1 MARPAMSSKVTSK
14 HLTKAEN
21 EAKSSMEE
29 KLRGAGDK
37 LKPPK
42 HLTTAQ
48 KKIFKFIVKELES
61 SGILGNLDV
70 YVLTECS
77 IALDRMQEIE
87 ARINNDPSQ
96 LANDKL
102 QQTKDRYTK
111 TFFRCCNEL
120 CLSPQSRAKMGNLN
134 LQAKEENPLV
144 KALLED
150 D

>member
-1 MARPAMSSKVTSK
+1 MARPAMSAKTTAK
-14 HLTKAEN
+14 HLTKEEIA
-21 EAKSSMEE
+21 AKTGVEE
-29 KLRGAGDK
+29 KLKGKADK

-42 HLTTAQ
+42 YLTTAQ
-48 KKIFKFIVKELES
+48 KKIFKFIIAELES
-61 SGILGNLDV
+61 SEVLGNLDI

-77 IALDRMQEIE
+77 ISLDRMKEIE
-87 ARINNDPSQ
+87 GRINSDPSQ
-96 LANDKL
+96 LTNDKL

-144 KALLED
+144 KTLMED